1 MRLVL
6 VQIAVKQVV
15 VEALRSILD
24 MSLSLWTRSSS
35 GSSSSSSSSSSG
47 SIWRDA
53 IEENHRL
60 GRLVHV
66 AAEGMVV
73 ADVQRLQGVQRGLQ
87 VDFHAC

>member
-35 GSSSSSSSSSSG
+35 GSSSSSG